1 MSGLVQEWL
10 TDISTHSKRKD
21 IFTSDI
27 TNSEEGNQLSC
38 KENLCVSGKATITRG
53 VLIDTYVI

>member
-10 TDISTHSKRKD
+10 TDISTHSKRED

-27 TNSEEGNQLSC
+27 TKSEEGNQLSC
-38 KENLCVSGKATITRG
+38 KENLYVSGKD
-53 VLIDTYVI
+53 VLNKGKVKQQ